1 MILFETQIRYNRI
14 NVSGVQET
22 CTETY
27 LVEAL
32 SFSQAEASITI
43 EMQPYIT
50 GDFDIPAIKRI
61 SVADIIDRHNR
72 DADKYFRAKLTY
84 ITINE
89 RTMKEKRQSFNYIV
103 RANDIDSAHA
113 AVVAYMKQ
121 SLQDYVIAKLEETR
135 IVELISHTA
144 TK

>member
-1 MILFETQIRYNRI
+1 MTLFETQIRYDRI
-14 NVSGVQET
+14 NARGVQDT

-61 SVADIIDRHNR
+61 SVAGIIDRHNS

-121 SLQDYVIAKLEETR
+121 SPQDYVIAKLEETR

>member
-1 MILFETQIRYNRI
+1 MILFETSIRYNRI
-14 NVSGVQET
+14 NVRCVQET

-50 GDFDIPAIKRI
+50 GDLDIPAIKRI
-61 SVADIIDRHNR
+61 SVADIIDRHNS

-121 SLQDYVIAKLEETR
+121 SPQDYVIAKLEETR
-135 IVELISHTA
+135 IVELISHTT

>member
-1 MILFETQIRYNRI
+1 MTLFETQIRYDRI
-14 NVSGVQET
+14 NARGVQDT

-50 GDFDIPAIKRI
+50 GDLDIPAIKRI
-61 SVADIIDRHNR
+61 SVADIIDRHNS

-121 SLQDYVIAKLEETR
+121 SPQDYVIAKLEETR

>member
-1 MILFETQIRYNRI
+1 MILFETQIRYDRI
-14 NVSGVQET
+14 NARGVQDT

-50 GDFDIPAIKRI
+50 GDLDIPAIKRI
-61 SVADIIDRHNR
+61 SVADIIDRHNS

-89 RTMKEKRQSFNYIV
+89 RTMKEKRQSFDYIV

-121 SLQDYVIAKLEETR
+121 SPQDYVIAKLEETR

>member
-1 MILFETQIRYNRI
+1 MFLFETQIRYDRI
-14 NVSGVQET
+14 NARGVQDT

-50 GDFDIPAIKRI
+50 GDLDIPAIKRI
-61 SVADIIDRHNR
+61 SVADIIDRHNS

-121 SLQDYVIAKLEETR
+121 SPQDYVIAKLEETR

>member
-1 MILFETQIRYNRI
+1 MILFETSIRYNRI
-14 NVSGVQET
+14 KDRGVQET

-61 SVADIIDRHNR
+61 SVADIIDRHNS

>member
-1 MILFETQIRYNRI
+1 MILFETSIRYNRI
-14 NVSGVQET
+14 NARGVQET

-61 SVADIIDRHNR
+61 SVADIIDRHNS

-113 AVVAYMKQ
+113 AVVAYMNQ
-121 SLQDYVIAKLEETR
+121 SPQDYVIAKLEETR